1 MAQDDTEHA
10 ETLAMIAIAQKGDPR
25 RLLEAIAEV
34 ACQLEIKGYTTA
46 EIEGA
51 VAELLGEVEQSLR
64 PRTALRGD
72 ETTWACRALK
82 LGQSAH
88 RTPHRGSRC
97 RASTS
102 IWSRMV

>member
-34 ACQLEIKGYTTA
+34 ACQLEIKGYRTA

-64 PRTALRGD
+64 PRN
-72 ETTWACRALK
+72 
-82 LGQSAH
+82 
-88 RTPHRGSRC
+88 
-97 RASTS
+97 
-102 IWSRMV
+102 